1 MANPFAQACRSPL
14 AFGTGEQKAS
24 FEAFTYSLDQLL
36 SFLQD
41 LATQARNRQ
50 QPNLDP
56 NIKPLGRGALVD
68 HLVDL
73 DQRCVAALA
82 QDDLSPEERRWLID
96 VLSLTPCFREIGQY
110 CLSLA
115 WKAHRLEFLLPT
127 FLLGPLD
134 GLAVECSGMTFRAL
148 DAFRL
153 GDAELAQA
161 VVEQDE
167 WVDGIYHRL
176 RSKALQ
182 RLFQDPSQAMPTQ
195 ALVDLAKHWEMLSD
209 AAVELAERTL
219 RVYPAA
225 TPRRSSALPA

>member
-1 MANPFAQACRSPL
+1 MATQTAPALRSPL
-14 AFGTGEQKAS
+14 ALRAGEPSATLV
-24 FEAFTYSLDQLL
+24 AFMDSLDQLL
-36 SFLQD
+36 TFLQA
-41 LATQARNRQ
+41 LASQARNRQ

-56 NIKPLGRGALVD
+56 ADTPLGRGALTD
-68 HLVDL
+68 RLVAL
-73 DQRCVAALA
+73 DQCCLTALA
-82 QDDLSPEERRWLID
+82 QGDLGPEERRWIAD
-96 VLSLTPCFREIGQY
+96 VLSLIPCFREIGQY

-115 WKAHRLEFLLPT
+115 WKAHRLEFLLPA

-161 VVEQDE
+161 VVEQDP
-167 WVDGIYHRL
+167 WVDTIYHRL

-209 AAVELAERTL
+209 AAVELAQRTL

-225 TPRRSSALPA
+225 SRNARALPA

>member
-1 MANPFAQACRSPL
+1 MATPSAQAFRSPL
-14 AFGTGEQKAS
+14 AFRAGEQKPTLG
-24 FEAFTYSLDQLL
+24 AFMDSLDRLL
-36 SFLQD
+36 GFLQA
-41 LATQARNRQ
+41 LAAQARNRQ
-50 QPNLDP
+50 QPDLDP
-56 NIKPLGRGALVD
+56 AFKPLGRGALVD
-68 HLVDL
+68 HLIDL
-73 DQRCVAALA
+73 DQCCIAALA
-82 QDDLSPEERRWLID
+82 QDDLSPEERRWVID

-115 WKAHRLEFLLPT
+115 WKAHRLEFLLPA

-219 RVYPAA
+219 RIYPAM
-225 TPRRSSALPA
+225 PRSASAFSA